1 MQTAQTLAAADPALD
16 RDIDAACAR
25 IAPTWPLD
33 QFIAVNP
40 LWGWTERPLPEASAR
55 LAALSGSRF
64 VMPRAWFRGEWDA
77 GRLAKAHLQ
86 AAIDEAGAGCTVADL
101 VALLGSDE
109 PAPARRALVADVVDA
124 GRDLVHR
131 VSWCDFVTHAT
142 SQYCAAWFD
151 DGQARLGP
159 DRSAG
164 LYPGWLRQAAY
175 DLSPRLLMG
184 MKGFR
189 EHVRRLPGDPRALI
203 AEAVDV
209 LGIAPDDREGYFTA
223 ALLRLNGWASWC
235 AYERWQA
242 RLAGGGDDSIIH
254 LLALRLAWELI
265 LFRSGG
271 ADVAAAWRRAV
282 AAWPAADRAATASQ
296 DKDWLLQRAMELA
309 WQAPV
314 CAGLADG
321 LRRETPAAAVPAV
334 QAAFCIDVRSEVMRR
349 AIEATTPAI
358 QTLGFAGFFGLPIDY
373 QPLGAAAA
381 RAQLPG
387 LLAPAM
393 RAADTCAV
401 PGLEARRQS
410 RLDVAGAFREF
421 KLAATSGFS
430 FVESFGLLY
439 AGKLVSHSLGHGRPA
454 PHPEGAGLRRAE
466 SGAVKPRLVG
476 AAEAAQAEPRADL
489 AAGILRAMGLT
500 RGFARLV
507 LLAGHGSETVNNP
520 HAAGLDC
527 GACCG
532 QTGEVNAR
540 ALAALLN
547 EPAVRGGLAAR
558 GIEVPA
564 STWFLAGLHN
574 TTTDEVLLYDT
585 DEVPATHRDDLA
597 SLTGWLAA
605 AGERARAERAGLL
618 GLGKVGATELR
629 GAIEAR
635 ARDWSQVRPEWG
647 LADNAAFIVAPR
659 ERSRHLD
666 LGGRSFLHDYR
677 WQDDDGFGVLELIMT
692 APMVVTHWINLQY
705 YASTVDNRRFGSGNK
720 VLHNVVGGHLGV
732 FEGNGGDLRIGLPM
746 QSLHDGERF
755 VHTPRRLAV
764 FIEAPRAAIDAVIAK
779 HAKVRELVENGWI
792 HLFQLDAD
800 TATVLARRADD
811 WRAVVDGAG

>member
-1 MQTAQTLAAADPALD
+1 MRTATNLAAADPVLD

-55 LAALSGSRF
+55 LAALCGSRF
-64 VMPRAWFRGEWDA
+64 LMPRAWFRGEREA
-77 GRLAKAHLQ
+77 GRLSDSSLQ
-86 AAIDEAGAGCTVADL
+86 AAIDEAGAPCTVADL
-101 VALLGSDE
+101 LALLE
-109 PAPARRALVADVVDA
+109 AEEAAPPRRALVADVLDA
-124 GRDLVHR
+124 GRNLARR

-159 DRSAG
+159 DRAEG
-164 LYPGWLRQAAY
+164 LYPGWLRQAAH
-175 DLSPRLLMG
+175 DHSPRLLMG

-189 EHVRRLPGDPRALI
+189 HSVRSLPADPRSLI
-203 AEAVDV
+203 AEAVEV
-209 LGIAPDDREGYFTA
+209 LGVAPADREGYFTA
-223 ALLRLNGWASWC
+223 ALLRLNGWASWA
-235 AYERWQA
+235 AYQRWQA
-242 RLAGGGDDSIIH
+242 RLIGGDDDAIVH

-265 LFRSGG
+265 LFRAGP
-271 ADVAAAWRRAV
+271 AELTLRWRSAM
-282 AAWPAADRAATASQ
+282 AAWPVADRAAARAQ
-296 DKDWLLQRAMELA
+296 DLDWLLQRAVEIT

-314 CAGLADG
+314 CRGLAEG
-321 LRRETPAAAVPAV
+321 LREPAPTRQSPAV
-334 QAAFCIDVRSEVMRR
+334 QAAFCIDVRSEVLRR
-349 AIEATTPAI
+349 ALEATTPEVE
-358 QTLGFAGFFGLPIDY
+358 TLGFAGFFGLPIDY
-373 QPLGAAAA
+373 LPLGGAAA
-381 RAQLPG
+381 RPQLPG

-393 RAADTCAV
+393 RAADRCAE
-401 PGLEARRQS
+401 PGLGARRQA
-410 RLDVAGAFREF
+410 RLDAASAFREF
-421 KLAATSGFS
+421 KLAASSGFS

-439 AGKLVSHSLGHGRPA
+439 AGKLVAQGLGRGRPV
-454 PHPEGAGLRRAE
+454 PQPEGAGLRRTEAA
-466 SGAVKPRLVG
+466 GVKPRLVG
-476 AAEAAQAEPRADL
+476 AGEPAQAESRADL
-489 AAGILRAMGLT
+489 AAGILRAMSLT
-500 RGFARLV
+500 RSFARLV

-558 GIEVPA
+558 GIVVPA
-564 STWFLAGLHN
+564 TTWFLAGLHN
-574 TTTDEVLLYDT
+574 TTTDEIVLHDL
-585 DEVPATHRDDLA
+585 DEVPASHRDDLA
-597 SLTGWLAA
+597 ALSGWLAA
-605 AGERARAERAGLL
+605 AGARARAERAGRL
-618 GLGKVGATELR
+618 GLPQMGADALR
-629 GAIEAR
+629 EAIGTR
-635 ARDWSQVRPEWG
+635 AKDWSQVRPEWG

-659 ERSRHLD
+659 QRSRQLD

-677 WQDDDGFGVLELIMT
+677 WQDDAGFGVLELIMT

-720 VLHNVVGGHLGV
+720 VLQNVVGGHLGV

-764 FIEAPRAAIDAVIAK
+764 FIEAPREAIDAVLAK
-779 HAKVRELVENGWI
+779 HAKVRELVEHGWI
-792 HLFQLDAD
+792 HLFQLDGEQAAVNLRHPGGWRRP
-800 TATVLARRADD
+800 ATL
-811 WRAVVDGAG
+811 